1 MHMFVEYN
9 TVFAYVAGIILL
21 YILGRYLV
29 VPMKNLLK
37 LVYNGLSGNCH
48 SGYKFCGRKLQLPN
62 RIESSDG
69 IYCRYAGSARSTY
82 DNNSKV
88 SFPGMKTA

>member
-37 LVYNGLSGNCH
+37 LVYNGFIGE
-48 SGYKFCGRKLQLPN
+48 LP
-62 RIESSDG
+62 
-69 IYCRYAGSARSTY
+69 
-82 DNNSKV
+82 
-88 SFPGMKTA
+88 FWL

>member
-37 LVYNGLSGNCH
+37 LVYNGFIG
-48 SGYKFCGRKLQLPN
+48 
-62 RIESSDG
+62 G
-69 IYCRYAGSARSTY
+69 IAILVINFVEETSA
-82 DNNSKV
+82 SK
-88 SFPGMKTA
+88 SH

>member
-29 VPMKNLLK
+29 VPMKNFLK
-37 LVYNGLSGNCH
+37 LVYNGFIGGIAILVINFVGGN
-48 SGYKFCGRKLQLPN
+48 F
-62 RIESSDG
+62 
-69 IYCRYAGSARSTY
+69 
-82 DNNSKV
+82 
-88 SFPGMKTA
+88 SFQIALNPLTAFIVGTLGVPGVLMITILKYLFQV

>member
-1 MHMFVEYN
+1 MFVEYN

-37 LVYNGLSGNCH
+37 LVYNGFIGE
-48 SGYKFCGRKLQLPN
+48 LP
-62 RIESSDG
+62 
-69 IYCRYAGSARSTY
+69 
-82 DNNSKV
+82 
-88 SFPGMKTA
+88 FWL